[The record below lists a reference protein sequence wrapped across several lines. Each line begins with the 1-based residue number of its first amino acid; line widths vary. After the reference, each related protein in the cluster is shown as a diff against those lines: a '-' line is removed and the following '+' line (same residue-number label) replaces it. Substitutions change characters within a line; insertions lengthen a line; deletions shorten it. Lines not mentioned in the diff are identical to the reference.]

1 MSFDGDEFGMDEDCG
16 YDDSYDPADDIYA
29 GTAQCDDG
37 SDRDFDDRIE
47 GEDIEGEMGAG
58 EVEPVATADTW
69 NDSQAR
75 STTPTLLLASR
86 GSCQSR
92 DDHGCNL
99 QRHRRV

>member
-58 EVEPVATADTW
+58 EVEPVETDEEDDEIHNSYD
-69 NDSQAR
+69 NDD
-75 STTPTLLLASR
+75 PHD
-86 GSCQSR
+86 G
-92 DDHGCNL
+92 
-99 QRHRRV
+99 RHME